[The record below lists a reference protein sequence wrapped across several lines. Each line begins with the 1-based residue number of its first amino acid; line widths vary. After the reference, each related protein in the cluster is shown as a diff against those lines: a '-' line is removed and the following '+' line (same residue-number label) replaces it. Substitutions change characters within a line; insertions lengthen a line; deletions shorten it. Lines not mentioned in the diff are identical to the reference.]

1 MQPFT
6 YTGYP
11 ARVIFG
17 VSTTADLPCEVE
29 RLSIDEKYYRG
40 KITSDA
46 NGRYECKS
54 ILPIDVT
61 NELGQGSGFSICLPH
76 KVTTHVTDKSGR
88 PVCHEVDA

>member
-11 ARVIFG
+11 SRVIFG
-17 VSTTADLPCEVE
+17 VSTTADLPREVE
-29 RLSIDEKYYRG
+29 RLSLDEKYYRG

-46 NGRYECKS
+46 NGHYECKS

-61 NELGQGSGFSICLPH
+61 SELGQGSSFSIYLPH
-76 KVTTHVTDKSGR
+76 KVKPYVTEKTSR
-88 PVCHEVDA
+88 PVCQKVDA